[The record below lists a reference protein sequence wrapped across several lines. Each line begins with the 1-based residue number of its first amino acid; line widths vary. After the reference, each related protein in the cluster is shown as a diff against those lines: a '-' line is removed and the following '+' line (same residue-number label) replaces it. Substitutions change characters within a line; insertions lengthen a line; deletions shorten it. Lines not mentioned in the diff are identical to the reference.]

1 MRSLFLVGGVAYV
14 VEPVFEAGEGIAQF
28 LVVGVL
34 GVVVVGV
41 FVVVVVVVVV
51 VKKVGGGGRGGFL

>member
-41 FVVVVVVVVV
+41 FVVVVVVVV
-51 VKKVGGGGRGGFL
+51 KKVGGGGRGGFL

>member
-34 GVVVVGV
+34 GVVVV
-41 FVVVVVVVVV
+41 VVVV

>member
-51 VKKVGGGGRGGFL
+51 KKVGGGGRGGFL